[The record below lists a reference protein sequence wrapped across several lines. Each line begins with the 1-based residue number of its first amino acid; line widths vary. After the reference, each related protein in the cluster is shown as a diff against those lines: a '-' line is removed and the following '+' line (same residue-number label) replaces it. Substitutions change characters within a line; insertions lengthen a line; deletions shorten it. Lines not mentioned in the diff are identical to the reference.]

1 MNGFLDRNRTIINN
15 GFKNDKNN
23 EQTIELKSIDK
34 KILSLLLSNSRL
46 SYREMARKTKTSIA
60 TVIQHVKR
68 LENLGVIKC
77 YTTMLDHE
85 KLGYE
90 ISVIIEIVVSKGKL
104 TYVEQEIAKY
114 RNVLAVY
121 DVTGTTDA
129 MIIAKFK
136 NRKELSEFVKSLLSM
151 EYIERTNTHLILN
164 TVKEDFRLL

>member
-1 MNGFLDRNRTIINN
+1 MNNFLDQNKTIIDN

-23 EQTIELKSIDK
+23 EQMIELKPLDK

-46 SYREMARKTKTSIA
+46 SYREIARKTKTSIA
-60 TVIQHVKR
+60 TVIQHVRK
-68 LENLGVIKC
+68 LESQGVIKS
-77 YTTMLDHE
+77 YTAMLDHE

-104 TYVEQEIAKY
+104 TYVEQKIAKY

-136 NRKELSEFVKSLLSM
+136 NRKELSRFVKSLLSM

-164 TVKEDFRLL
+164 TIKEDFRLL